1 MPTAIKN
8 WSSLT
13 TDDPC
18 VFDAVVIGAGVI
30 GLMTAVELADAGLQ
44 VALLDQ
50 QQFGRESSWAGGG
63 ILAPLQPWLHPLPL
77 HQLHLFSAQLYPQ
90 WIDRLLTETHTDPQY
105 YACGMT
111 VLQHGD
117 AAVRLRQ
124 WTQTTPL
131 LHEWQGDTL
140 YWPQHANICNPQLL
154 KGLKQL
160 VQQHSAITCF
170 PHTQVIDLAPNRV
183 LTKQR
188 TFDCEH
194 IVMAAGAWTGVLAQR
209 CGFDLD
215 IFPVK
220 GQMLLYEV
228 PQSPL
233 TQMRMVDDHYL
244 IPRQNG
250 QIIVGS
256 TVEAAGFDVLP
267 SQPAYAQLKQAAEN
281 LYSPLINTPILAQW
295 SGLRPGSAQPLP
307 MIGVHPQHK
316 NLWINS
322 GHFRN
327 GLCLAPASAKL
338 LAQQLLGQTTT
349 INAQAFQLGNN

>member
-1 MPTAIKN
+1 MGSTVGHA
-8 WSSLT
+8 
-13 TDDPC
+13 
-18 VFDAVVIGAGVI
+18 VAFDAVVIGAGVI
-30 GLMTAVELADAGLQ
+30 GLMTAIELADAGLQ

-63 ILAPLQPWLHPLPL
+63 ILAPLQPWLHPVPL
-77 HQLHLFSAQLYPQ
+77 HHLHLFSLQLYPQ
-90 WIDRLLTETHTDPQY
+90 WIERLRTETGVDPQH

-117 AAVRLRQ
+117 AAVQLRA
-124 WTQTTPL
+124 WTTTTPL
-131 LHEWQGDTL
+131 AHQWQGETL

-160 VQQHSAITCF
+160 VQQHPAISCF
-170 PHTQVIDLAPNRV
+170 PHTQVTDLAANRV
-183 LTKQR
+183 QTTER
-188 TFDCEH
+188 TFNCDH
-194 IVMAAGAWTGVLAQR
+194 MVMAAGAWSGVLAQR
-209 CGFDLD
+209 CGFHLD
-215 IFPVK
+215 VFPVK

-228 PQSPL
+228 PQPAL
-233 TQMRMVDDHYL
+233 TQMRMVDEHYL

-267 SQPAYAQLKQAAEN
+267 SAKAYAQLKQAAEN
-281 LYSPLINTPILAQW
+281 LYPPLRHTAILAQW
-295 SGLRPGSAQPLP
+295 SGLRPGSRQSLP
-307 MIGVHPQHK
+307 FIGAHPQLK

-338 LAQQLLGQTTT
+338 LVQQLLGVNPT
-349 INAQAFQLGNN
+349 IEAQPFQLGLLSTLQ